1 MYNWYSQKY
10 KLLILLIF
18 PIAIPTVL
26 AIFTDIYT
34 NGFINSARAIEDV
47 GTSTTA
53 TLLGVNLSL
62 IIASLGIAFTNKKT
76 NKESI
81 LQIILVVS
89 GIIGIICVV
98 HLINRTGIIIA
109 VITSVIILVA
119 SFRKYGLFKRI
130 SIIIVLI
137 SLVYISMPLIDGYQ
151 VADSYENRE
160 EDETYTANSAGGRTV
175 RWMDGLEKTFTQP
188 LGGGVYKFGKRY
200 YAHNLWLDV
209 SELTGIIPFLMLL
222 TASIINLRKNY
233 LIVRSKNTPPFL
245 KSWLICINLG
255 FFLSCFMEPIMEGAF
270 TFAIMYFC
278 FWGMTNMFYNDFVV
292 SSQIENE

>member
-188 LGGGVYKFGKRY
+188 LGGGVYKFGSR
-200 YAHNLWLDV
+200 
-209 SELTGIIPFLMLL
+209 
-222 TASIINLRKNY
+222 
-233 LIVRSKNTPPFL
+233 
-245 KSWLICINLG
+245 
-255 FFLSCFMEPIMEGAF
+255 
-270 TFAIMYFC
+270 
-278 FWGMTNMFYNDFVV
+278 
-292 SSQIENE
+292 